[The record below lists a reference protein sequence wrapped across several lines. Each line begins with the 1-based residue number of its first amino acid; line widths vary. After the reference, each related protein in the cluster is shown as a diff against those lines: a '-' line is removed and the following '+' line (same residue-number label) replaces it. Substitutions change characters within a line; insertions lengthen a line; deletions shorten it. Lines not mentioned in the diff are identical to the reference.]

1 MSDYRTKPS
10 DLPLQAGDAV
20 PHFVV
25 RGFDG
30 SIVHYSS
37 IWQHRNLVLVTLP
50 RADDAD
56 QYATRVTARRS
67 AFDEQAS
74 TCVITRESIDGLP
87 APGVLVAD
95 RWGEIVHVV
104 TSQHVTGLPLA
115 DQLLQW
121 LEAIEYRC
129 PECEG
134 EAR

>member
-1 MSDYRTKPS
+1 
-10 DLPLQAGDAV
+10 LQVGDAV

-25 RGFDG
+25 RGYDG
-30 SIVHYSS
+30 SVVHYSS

-50 RADDAD
+50 GTDDAD
-56 QYATRVTARRS
+56 RYVTALTARAP
-67 AFDEQAS
+67 AFDEQES
-74 TCVITRESIDGLP
+74 TCVLTQEPIRGLP
-87 APGVLVAD
+87 APGLLVAD
-95 RWGEIVHVV
+95 RWGEIVHIV
-104 TSQHVTGLPLA
+104 TAQTVAGLPSL

>member
-1 MSDYRTKPS
+1 MSDN
-10 DLPLQAGDAV
+10 PLQVGDAV

-25 RGFDG
+25 RGVDG
-30 SIVHYSS
+30 SVVHYSS
-37 IWQHRNLVLVTLP
+37 IWQHRNLVLVILP
-50 RADDAD
+50 RTPAADPYADDL
-56 QYATRVTARRS
+56 TARTS

-74 TCVITRESIDGLP
+74 TCVITREHIPGLP
-87 APGVLVAD
+87 APGLLVAD

-104 TSQHVTGLPLA
+104 TPLA
-115 DQLLQW
+115 VTELPSVAQLLQW

>member
-1 MSDYRTKPS
+1 MADVN
-10 DLPLQAGDAV
+10 PLQAGGAV

-25 RGFDG
+25 RRLDG
-30 SIVHYSS
+30 SVVDYRS

-50 RADDAD
+50 RTPADDR
-56 QYATRVTARRS
+56 YATEMAERKS
-67 AFDEQAS
+67 AFDEQES
-74 TCVITRESIDGLP
+74 TCVITREDIPGLP
-87 APGVLVAD
+87 APALLVAD

-104 TSQHVTGLPLA
+104 MPQAATGLPSA
-115 DQLLQW
+115 DLLLQW